1 MNHTAEEAWT
11 ACLEIIRDNVPTQTY
26 LTWFE
31 TLRPLSL
38 VSDGE
43 SVRLTVQAP
52 SYFNYEW
59 LDTHFSALIGK
70 TVTRVLGAEARLHYK
85 IEVTRPEAKTE
96 SASDTSPEVPPDTG
110 TVDRAASKV
119 RVKPAVDTGLH
130 EAYTFD
136 TFIEGDC
143 NRLARNASVAIAHKP
158 GGTPYNP
165 LFVYGGVGLGKTHLL
180 HAVGNEVSRRWKKRV
195 CYVSSE
201 QFTNEFVRAIR
212 ENTANR
218 FAERY
223 SRADVLIID
232 DVQFFGGKEKT
243 QEEFFHIFNRLHT
256 QKRQLLLAADR
267 PPQAIKGLEE
277 RLLSRFRWGL
287 IADLQAPELET
298 RTAILNQKANA
309 YGVEVPPVVIDFV
322 AQNVKSNIRELEGA
336 LIRLLAQST
345 FSSQDIS
352 LSMAQ
357 EYLIDLIQDTRASLN
372 MDQIQRIVC
381 QHLNVDQGK
390 LSARSRRREI
400 VQARHLA
407 MYFCREF
414 TQHTTSKIGEAFGGR
429 DHSTVIH
436 AINSINNQIETNPNF
451 QLVVNNVRTRIDR
464 VCDGAS

>member
-1 MNHTAEEAWT
+1 MKQSAAEAWT
-11 ACLEIIRDNVPTQTY
+11 ACLEIIRDNVPAQTY
-26 LTWFE
+26 LTWFD
-31 TLRPLSL
+31 TLKPLSL
-38 VSDGE
+38 VSDDE
-43 SVRLTVQAP
+43 SVRLTLQAP

-59 LDTHFSALIGK
+59 LDTHFSSLIVK
-70 TVTRVLGAEARLHYK
+70 TIERVLGPNGRLHYR
-85 IEVTRPEAKTE
+85 IEVTRPESQEASGNSTTLAEDPSPGTIERTARKAPAK
-96 SASDTSPEVPPDTG
+96 SVASS
-110 TVDRAASKV
+110 
-119 RVKPAVDTGLH
+119 GLH

-136 TFIEGDC
+136 SFIEGDC
-143 NRLARNASVAIAHKP
+143 NRLARSASIAIAHKP

-165 LFVYGGVGLGKTHLL
+165 LFLYGGVGLGKTHLL
-180 HAVGNEVSRRWKKRV
+180 HAVGNEVIRLWNKRV

-201 QFTNEFVRAIR
+201 QFTNEFVRSIR

-223 SRADVLIID
+223 SRVDVLVID

-267 PPQAIKGLEE
+267 PPQAIKGLKE

-298 RTAILNQKANA
+298 RMAILNQKASA
-309 YGVEVPPVVIDFV
+309 YGVDVPPGVIDFV
-322 AQNVKSNIRELEGA
+322 AQNVRSNIRELEGA

-345 FSSQDIS
+345 FSSEDIS
-352 LSMAQ
+352 LNMAQ
-357 EYLIDLIQDTRASLN
+357 EYLSDLITNARVTLSTDH
-372 MDQIQRIVC
+372 IQKIVC
-381 QHLNVDQGK
+381 RHLNVDQGL
-390 LSARSRRREI
+390 LSGRTRRREI

-436 AINSINNQIETNPNF
+436 AINSINNQIETSPNF
-451 QLVVNNVRTRIDR
+451 HLVVKNVRQQISHLRET
-464 VCDGAS
+464 AS